1 MARHRWATGERTPGP
16 DRLDRVL
23 KLQRAKPHTDQVW
36 AEADG
41 EGDYSATDGTGGLP
55 DSGADG
61 GGLPRVERRPS
72 GRRWVATRRAAL
84 MAAGC
89 ALVVGGWQFISADHD
104 LPEVVPIG
112 PPASA
117 ATDAPTG
124 AQSSDGATILAE
136 EEHATEETAPG
147 AGDGQV
153 ETVVVHVAGAVQ
165 APGVVETAAG
175 SRVFE
180 VLEKAG
186 GALPE
191 AELSAVNLAA
201 VVQDGQQILIPRVGE
216 APQPVNAAIPPEP
229 GTQGALVNLNTADVT
244 ELEELPKVG
253 PVLAG
258 RIVEWRTQ
266 HGPFARPEDLDAVPG
281 IGPAML
287 ESLVPLVT
295 V

>member
-1 MARHRWATGERTPGP
+1 MARHRWATEDRTSGP

-23 KLQRAKPHTDQVW
+23 TLHHEEQDTEQVW
-36 AEADG
+36 PQADN
-41 EGDYSATDGTGGLP
+41 GGGYASGGRP
-55 DSGADG
+55 HGVSGA
-61 GGLPRVERRPS
+61 ERRRS

-84 MAAGC
+84 VAAGC
-89 ALVVGGWQFISADHD
+89 ALAVGGWQFVITDRGST
-104 LPEVVPIG
+104 EVVPIG
-112 PPASA
+112 PSASPATEASA
-117 ATDAPTG
+117 GDQPSADAAIP
-124 AQSSDGATILAE
+124 AE
-136 EEHATEETAPG
+136 EERAAGETGQG
-147 AGDGQV
+147 ASGVQAG
-153 ETVVVHVAGAVQ
+153 TVVVHVAGAVQ
-165 APGVVETAAG
+165 APGVVEVAAG

-180 VLEKAG
+180 VLDKAG

-216 APQPVNAAIPPEP
+216 PLPPADAAPAPER
-229 GTQGALVNLNTADVT
+229 GTTGALVNLNTADVT

-253 PVLAG
+253 PVLAE

-266 HGPFARPEDLDAVPG
+266 HGAFARPEDLDAVPG